1 MPSSRQNHY
10 RNGTAAFQFEL
21 RRTRRRTIGLTVYPG
36 GRLRV
41 HAPRHAP
48 REAIMRVLHDREAW
62 ILRKMSELAAIPP
75 REAPVWEEGMTVPLL
90 GRELRLVVET
100 RPVGGGKGG
109 GAAPTRRACVHL
121 SRGTLR
127 VYPGPL
133 DTTATAPGSTLQR
146 LVLAWY
152 RERACQV
159 FAHRLAVLRRDPRI
173 AALGRPGTLGVR
185 RMRRRWGSCFR
196 DGRITL
202 NIELLAEPLPLVDY
216 VIVHE
221 LCHLREHNHSPRFY
235 RLMDEVM
242 PDWRTRREAL
252 RRSTTAGFL
261 AGP

>member
-1 MPSSRQNHY
+1 
-10 RNGTAAFQFEL
+10 
-21 RRTRRRTIGLTVYPG
+21 
-36 GRLRV
+36 
-41 HAPRHAP
+41 
-48 REAIMRVLHDREAW
+48 
-62 ILRKMSELAAIPP
+62 
-75 REAPVWEEGMTVPLL
+75 
-90 GRELRLVVET
+90 
-100 RPVGGGKGG
+100 
-109 GAAPTRRACVHL
+109 VHL

-133 DTTATAPGSTLQR
+133 DATATAPGSTLQR